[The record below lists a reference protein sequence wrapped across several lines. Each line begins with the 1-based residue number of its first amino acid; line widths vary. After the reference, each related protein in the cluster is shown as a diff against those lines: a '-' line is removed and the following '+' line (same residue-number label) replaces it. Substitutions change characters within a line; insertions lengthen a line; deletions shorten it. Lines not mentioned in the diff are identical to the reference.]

1 MKLHSIRGAFG
12 ILTVSLAAMLGFAPS
27 VFAQYGGSGGQQQQT
42 PPPSL
47 QQQTPPK
54 PAAPQAAPPPADP
67 EEEKAYKAFT
77 DTAAKSDAY
86 DQQIQ
91 IGEQYLQK
99 YPTGHY
105 AEQVYARLV
114 NAYLQ
119 KQQLDKMYA
128 AGDKALSMNPDD
140 VSVLV
145 LVGWVIPHYYNPN
158 DIEADRRL
166 AKAEAYEKRALDL
179 LANLPKP
186 DGITDEQFA
195 KSKKGA
201 LEQAHSGLGLVYF
214 RQQNIENSVTEMQSA
229 TQIDPTADPV
239 DSYILGVGLTQLKRY
254 SEAAD
259 AFQKCSQMP
268 GPVQD
273 RCTKG
278 AAEAKKQAAS
288 QPAAPAAAP
297 AAPAT
302 PAPK

>member
-1 MKLHSIRGAFG
+1 MLALVLVVAF
-12 ILTVSLAAMLGFAPS
+12 LATPVSH
-27 VFAQYGGSGGQQQQT
+27 AQYGSGAPPAQQ
-42 PPPSL
+42 PAPSL
-47 QQQTPPK
+47 QQQTPAK
-54 PAAPQAAPPPADP
+54 PPAQQATQPPADP
-67 EEEKAYKAFT
+67 EEEKSYKTFT
-77 DTAAKSDAY
+77 DAIAKTDAF

-91 IGEQYLQK
+91 AGEQYLQK

-128 AGDKALSMNPDD
+128 AGDKALALNPDD

-166 AKAEAYEKRALDL
+166 AKAEAYEKHALDL
-179 LANLPKP
+179 LAKLPKP
-186 DGITDEQFA
+186 DGITDDQFA

-214 RQQNIENSVTEMQSA
+214 RQQDVANAVTEMQSA
-229 TQIDPTADPV
+229 VQIDPTADPV
-239 DSYILGVGLTQLKRY
+239 DYYILGVGLTSLKRY
-254 SEAAD
+254 SDAAD
-259 AFQKCSQMP
+259 AFQKCSQMQ
-268 GPVQD
+268 GAVQD

-278 AAEAKKQAAS
+278 LADAKKQAAA
-288 QPAAPAAAP
+288 QPAP
-297 AAPAT
+297 
-302 PAPK
+302 PK